1 LLIRRSKVMRKSF
14 VSVFMLLA
22 ALALAAPAFA
32 EGVTVGFIATN
43 FSAEAQARAA
53 NAFEKLA
60 KAKGWTPIMLNSAG
74 SVKTQGD
81 QLENLVQRKVQA
93 IVLSQ
98 AHPQEIK
105 ASLDKAFKAGIP
117 VITIDS
123 GYVDGVVA
131 DITADNFVMGAKIST
146 YFMDSL
152 GGKGNVVVLKFEK
165 HFGTRRRGKE
175 FDAVLSEYPGIKV
188 LGEYTITSPQT
199 FLADTRNAMETFA
212 TRYKDQIDG
221 VWCSFDQL
229 AYVAG
234 DVLQQRGIKNAIV
247 TGVDGNDETLRR
259 IKDGRMTATVAQPF
273 ESMAQKAV
281 EIIDK
286 IVVQKMEPSAAAPQK
301 IIYTDAPLIDKNSLP
316 N

>member
-1 LLIRRSKVMRKSF
+1 MRKSGIAI
-14 VSVFMLLA
+14 FMLFA
-22 ALALAAPAFA
+22 ALMLSSFAYA
-32 EGVTVGFIATN
+32 EGITVGFIATN

-60 KAKGWTPIMLNSAG
+60 KSKGWTPIMLNSAG

-98 AHPQEIK
+98 AHPLEIQS
-105 ASLDKAFKAGIP
+105 SLDKAFKAGIP

-123 GYVDGVVA
+123 GYVPGVVA

-212 TRYKDQIDG
+212 TRYKGQIDG

-234 DVLQQRGIKNAIV
+234 DVLQERGIKNVIV
-247 TGVDGNDETLRR
+247 TGVDGNDETMKR

-273 ESMAQKAV
+273 EAMAAKAADL
-281 EIIDK
+281 IDK
-286 IVVQKMEPSAAAPQK
+286 IVVRKMSQNAAAPQK
-301 IIYTDAPLIDKNSLP
+301 IIYMDAPLIDANSIS

>member
-1 LLIRRSKVMRKSF
+1 MFKIRRIFMKRTRIVLCVF
-14 VSVFMLLA
+14 VAIVSLA
-22 ALALAAPAFA
+22 GAAYAQN
-32 EGVTVGFIATN
+32 VTVGFIATN
-43 FSAEAQARAA
+43 LSAEAQARAA
-53 NAFEKLA
+53 NAFKELA
-60 KAKGWTPIMLNSAG
+60 KAKGWNPIVLNSAG

-93 IVLSQ
+93 VVLSQ
-98 AHPQEIK
+98 AHPLEIQ

-146 YFMDSL
+146 YLVDSL
-152 GGKGNVVVLKFEK
+152 GGTGNVVVLKFEK

-175 FDAVLSEYPGIKV
+175 FDTVLSEYPGIKV

-229 AYVAG
+229 AYVAS
-234 DVLQQRGIKNAIV
+234 DVLQERGIKNVIV
-247 TGVDGNDETLRR
+247 TGVDGNDETMKR
-259 IKDGRMTATVAQPF
+259 IKDGRITATVAQPF
-273 ESMAQKAV
+273 EQMAAKAV
-281 EIIDK
+281 ELIEN
-286 IVVQKMEPSAAAPQK
+286 IVVKKMSVREAAPQK
-301 IIYTDAPLIDKNSLP
+301 IIYMDAPLIDKTTLP
-316 N
+316 K